1 MFKEDSVDGILSVFN
16 KTVEKL
22 SALATK
28 KSEEAL
34 QLQDKAEEFKKK
46 SDAASS
52 EAKRAV
58 EAASRILA
66 AQKETP

>member
-16 KTVEKL
+16 KTVEKM
-22 SALATK
+22 SALAAK

-58 EAASRILA
+58 EAASRIHSIV
-66 AQKETP
+66 EG

>member
-58 EAASRILA
+58 EAASRINSIV
-66 AQKETP
+66 EG

>member
-22 SALATK
+22 GALAVK

-58 EAASRILA
+58 EAAGRISGII
-66 AQKETP
+66 EG

>member
-58 EAASRILA
+58 EAASRIHSIVGG
-66 AQKETP
+66 